1 MYQQKITSYLF
12 LSFFLCLFIISCS
25 NNSDNAIK
33 EKVIDPDEMDKHTGE
48 NIEKTLGFAVLN
60 KGKINDSVRLQ
71 FSMLVKNF
79 YNSNQYMPVWS
90 HKEKWEPQVDTII
103 SFIEGAEKYGLFPK
117 DYQLKNIK
125 LIKNEL
131 DGDSIKRMDA
141 QNWTSADLLLTD
153 GFMHIIKDL
162 KKGRIGLDSTFLKKT
177 NPPLT
182 EAFYFSTL
190 QTFVQKNN
198 FTALLDSLEP
208 PHKGYRELKMSLS
221 NFLDS
226 MDRQVYTYL
235 KYPVKFSGSK
245 DSLFFIKTIQSRLK
259 ESGCMVNTGKLP
271 DSLGLN
277 TAIKKYQKQKG
288 VKADGKISS
297 SLVKLMNNNDVERFK
312 RIALT
317 LDRYKQMPTSMPEK
331 YIWVNLPS
339 YYMQVYDHDTVALES
354 KIICGKPETR
364 TPLLYSVISDMVT
377 YPTWTVPNSII
388 KKQYLPK
395 LKSNPYYLSRIGLHL
410 VDEKGETVDPGTV
423 DWAKYK
429 TGIPYKVMQGSGDD
443 NALGIMKFNF
453 SNPYSVYL
461 HDTNQRY
468 LFKNSSRALSH
479 GCVRVQQWD
488 KLAFYIAR
496 NDSMNLKAGDNLR
509 YNTDSIRNWLA
520 LKEKKRIG
528 VKNGIPLF
536 IAYFSCEV
544 RNGKIHFFE
553 DIYGE
558 DKTLREKYFAD
569 K

>member
-1 MYQQKITSYLF
+1 M
-12 LSFFLCLFIISCS
+12 
-25 NNSDNAIK
+25 
-33 EKVIDPDEMDKHTGE
+33 IDPDEMDKHTAE
-48 NIEKTLGFAVLN
+48 NIEKALEFAVLN

-79 YNSNQYMPVWS
+79 YNSNKFMPVWS
-90 HKEKWEPQVDTII
+90 HKEKWEPMVDTII
-103 SFIEGAEKYGLFPK
+103 GFIEGAEKFGLFPR

-125 LIKNEL
+125 LVKNEL

-141 QNWTSADLLLTD
+141 QNWTRADLLLTD
-153 GFMHIIKDL
+153 GFMHIIKDI

-182 EAFYFSTL
+182 EDFYFSTL
-190 QTFVQKNN
+190 KAFVQKNN
-198 FTALLDSLEP
+198 FSALVDSLEP
-208 PHKGYRELKMSLS
+208 PHKGYRELKMSLA

-226 MDRQVYTYL
+226 MDRQVYTYV
-235 KYPVKFSGSK
+235 KYSGKFINSK
-245 DSLFFIKTIQSRLK
+245 DSLFFIKTIQKRLK
-259 ESGCMVNTGKLP
+259 ESGCVINTDKLP

-277 TAIKKYQKQKG
+277 TAIKKYQQQKNI
-288 VKADGKISS
+288 KIDGKIST
-297 SLVKLMNNNDVERFK
+297 SLVKLMNNNDVELFK

-317 LDRYKQMPTSMPEK
+317 LDRYKQMPVTMPDR

-339 YYMQVYDHDTVALES
+339 YYMQVFDHDSVALES
-354 KIICGKPETR
+354 KIICGKPDTR
-364 TPLLYSVISDMVT
+364 TPLLYSVISDMIL

-410 VDEKGETVDPGTV
+410 VDSKGETVDPGTV
-423 DWAKYK
+423 TWAKYT

-468 LFKNSSRALSH
+468 LFKNGSRALSH

-496 NDSMNLKAGDNLR
+496 NDSMNLKAGDSLR
-509 YNTDSIRNWLA
+509 YNTDSIKNWLA
-520 LKEKKRIG
+520 LKEKRRIG

-536 IAYFSCEV
+536 IAYFSCEA
-544 RNGKIHFFE
+544 RNGKVHFFE

-558 DKTLREKYFAD
+558 DKMLREKYFAD